1 MSTTKTATSYKL
13 SLGVENGVNT
23 LGAAQ
28 VKSVSVGSVKLDAAD
43 DKCLAVANAM
53 NELMSYEV
61 VNVYVTERPSW
72 LRRNDFIDH
81 PPGSK
86 CFLTF

>member
-1 MSTTKTATSYKL
+1 MRW
-13 SLGVENGVNT
+13 
-23 LGAAQ
+23 
-28 VKSVSVGSVKLDAAD
+28 GSAGQIRICRQRQAGRRR

-53 NELMSYEV
+53 NELMSHEV
-61 VNVYVTERPSW
+61 VNVYVTEKAEL
-72 LRRNDFIDH
+72 LRRNDIVDH